1 MEVTGPMDAAIEV
14 ANVSCRYTRHAEVVR
29 DLTFA
34 VRPGSIFAL
43 LGPNGAG
50 KTTTIRVLM
59 NMIRPARGVARV
71 LGIETTRLG
80 PRERAQIGYVS
91 ENQKL
96 PLWMTVAHFLE
107 YCRPFYPTWDERFS
121 RALVEEFDLPL
132 HTALGHV
139 SRGMRIKAALVSA
152 LAFRPRV
159 LVLDEPFSGLDPVMR
174 DDLVRGVLQL
184 ADQEQWTVIV
194 SSHDL
199 DEVERLVDDVGFLD
213 GGHLVLAEPFAELQ
227 GRFRSV
233 EVTVA
238 DGGDTSAAADGGP
251 DGFPEDWIGVTR
263 ANRVVRFVETRFSS
277 DESPHRIREA
287 FPGARIDDRPMTLRE
302 IFIALARHRRGR
314 EVSR

>member
-1 MEVTGPMDAAIEV
+1 MDAAIEV
-14 ANVSCRYTRHAEVVR
+14 ANLSCRYGRRAEVVR
-29 DLTFA
+29 DLTFT

-59 NMIRPARGVARV
+59 NMIRPAGGVARV
-71 LGIETTRLG
+71 LGVETTRLG

-96 PLWMTVAHFLE
+96 PLWMTVEEFLAF
-107 YCRPFYPTWDERFS
+107 CRPFYPAWDDRFG
-121 RALVEEFDLPL
+121 RALVEEFRLPL
-132 HTALGHV
+132 QTKMGHL

-174 DDLVRGVLQL
+174 DDLVHGVLQL
-184 ADQEQWTVIV
+184 ADQEQWTVLV

-213 GGHLVLAEPFAELQ
+213 GGRLVLAESFSDLQ

-233 EVTVA
+233 EVTLA
-238 DGGDTSAAADGGP
+238 DAVETNALVDGASG
-251 DGFPEDWIGVTR
+251 GFPDSWIGLTL
-263 ANRVVRFVETRFSS
+263 ANRVVRFVDTQFSADTTR
-277 DESPHRIREA
+277 PRVRTM
-287 FPGARIDDRPMTLRE
+287 FPGAHVDDRPMTLRE
-302 IFIALARHRRGR
+302 IFLALARERRGEEIAR
-314 EVSR
+314 